1 MFIHSKPFCKQT
13 EINDIDDIQH
23 VSSTYCYLWICA
35 FIFGVRSMFHSG
47 LINDFDKKNVQ
58 VWQHSI
64 GHMSISHFSL
74 CSHMAVC
81 QNLVPLVSPKIAG
94 KWMFIPQKMV
104 LIGIDP

>member
-47 LINDFDKKNVQ
+47 LINDFDQKKRPSVAAFNWTYVDFPFFPMFPYGS
-58 VWQHSI
+58 VSKPCTP
-64 GHMSISHFSL
+64 GEP
-74 CSHMAVC
+74 
-81 QNLVPLVSPKIAG
+81 QNS
-94 KWMFIPQKMV
+94 W
-104 LIGIDP
+104 